1 MSRPLRLSL
10 DLLRGFRSAARHLS
24 FTRAAQEL
32 CVTPSAI
39 SREVKTLEDQ
49 LGHPLFRRVNR
60 ALQLTAAGEE
70 LYRVSDK
77 TIGQLDAAVDRI
89 AGSAKVLGVT
99 TTPAFA
105 SMWLAPRLP
114 RFNRANPGIDVRVT
128 ASNDKPDLERDQ
140 LDVAIQVV
148 VPGAGPPNGERLLEC
163 RTFPVCTPALARNK
177 AHPIKFLSDVEH
189 HVRLDYESVRDGR
202 RMSEW
207 NFWFAAMGLEALSPA
222 STLHFPQYDQ
232 VVMAAVEGS
241 GLAMGVLPYINPWL
255 RQGVLCTPFGRASVA
270 HRGTFFVVRRPDVAE
285 SLLVRAFV
293 AWLWDEVK
301 GEGEFILP
309 GVKAGVGTRQRG
321 NDAWA
326 RLGTGAG
333 KR

>member
-1 MSRPLRLSL
+1 MSRPVRLSL
-10 DLLRGFRSAARHLS
+10 DLLRGFRAAARHLS

-32 CVTPSAI
+32 CVTQSAV
-39 SREVKTLEDQ
+39 SREIKTLEDQ
-49 LGHPLFRRVNR
+49 LGHALFRRINR

-70 LYRVSDK
+70 LFRISEK
-77 TIGQLDAAVDRI
+77 AIGELDSAVDRI
-89 AGSAKVLGVT
+89 AGSSKVLGVT

-114 RFNRANPGIDVRVT
+114 RFNRANPGVDVRVV

-148 VPGAGPPNGERLLEC
+148 LPGADPPAGERLLEC
-163 RTFPVCTPALARNK
+163 KTFPICTPALARK
-177 AHPIKFLSDVEH
+177 KTHPVKHLSDIEH
-189 HVRLDYESVRDGR
+189 HVRLDYESLRDGR

-207 NFWFAAMGLEALSPA
+207 KFWFDAMDLKAVDPV

-241 GLAMGVLPYINPWL
+241 GLAMGVMPYIIPYL
-255 RQGVLCTPFGRASVA
+255 REGVLCAPFGRSSVA
-270 HRGTFFVVRRPDVAE
+270 HRGTFFAVRRPDVAE
-285 SLLVRAFV
+285 SILVRAFV
-293 AWLWDEVK
+293 AWLWHEVE

-309 GVKAGVGTRQRG
+309 ELYAGVRTPL
-321 NDAWA
+321 A
-326 RLGTGAG
+326 
-333 KR
+333 KRPSA